1 MRNLTTM
8 AVFFCLAIFTSTAQ
22 TIKTENSS
30 ISFEVSN
37 MALNTVEGTFKGME
51 GTVVLDKITLVH
63 QKLKLV

>member
-1 MRNLTTM
+1 
-8 AVFFCLAIFTSTAQ
+8 
-22 TIKTENSS
+22 
-30 ISFEVSN
+30 